1 MRVLFVSPYIPSP
14 VRVRPYQWIRALARQ
29 GQRVRLVALQPPED
43 RWVAATPLA
52 DCCEQV
58 TVFPLSRFQT
68 LRNAARAVPRD
79 LPLQAAYSLHPEA
92 ERYIASV
99 ARSCDIVHVEHLRGS
114 LLARRV
120 ENVPCVIDA
129 VDSITT
135 LFAQAAR
142 QAPSWRQRLL
152 ARADLGRTRRFEAG
166 ISSRF
171 ERSLVSSNRD
181 AEAFTQLAGGER
193 PGRVVS
199 VPNGVDLDYFHPVQ
213 SCPEPETVLFSGKI
227 SYHANEAAVL
237 QLAQRIMPLVWE
249 ERPNAKL
256 VIAGKDP
263 SAAIRLLGRDP
274 RITVTGFVD
283 DLRPFFWSATVVV
296 APLVYGTGIQ
306 NKVLEAMACG
316 VPVVASRAACE
327 GIGAPHGHALL
338 VGEDPRAIASQV
350 LTLFRDSGRRA
361 ELAAAGRK
369 YVQLHHDWQQLVQ
382 RLVDVYEDARMQYR
396 RCA

>member
-1 MRVLFVSPYIPSP
+1 MQVLFVSPYIPSP

-29 GQRVRLVALQPPED
+29 GHRVRLVALQPPED

-52 DCCEQV
+52 DCCDHI
-58 TVFPLSRFQT
+58 TVFPLSRLQT
-68 LRNAARAVPRD
+68 FRNAARAVPRD
-79 LPLQAAYSLHPEA
+79 LPLQAAYSLHSEA
-92 ERYIASV
+92 ERHIATE
-99 ARSCDIVHVEHLRGS
+99 AQSCDIVHVEHLRGS

-129 VDSITT
+129 VDSIST
-135 LFAQAAR
+135 LFALAAR
-142 QAPSWRQRLL
+142 EAPSWRQRLL

-166 ISSRF
+166 MSSRF

-181 AEAFTQLAGGER
+181 AEAFAELAGGER
-193 PGRVVS
+193 ASRVVS
-199 VPNGVDLDYFHPVQ
+199 VPNGVDLEYFHPVQ
-213 SCPEPETVLFSGKI
+213 SPPEPETILFTGKI

-237 QLAQRIMPLVWE
+237 QLVQRIMPLIWE

-263 SAAIRLLGRDP
+263 SAPIRGLSRDP

-283 DLRPFFWSATVVV
+283 DLRPCFWSATVVV
-296 APLVYGTGIQ
+296 APIVYVTGIQ

-327 GIGAPHGHALL
+327 GIGVPHGHALL
-338 VGEDPRAIASQV
+338 VGGDPGAMAAHV
-350 LTLFRDSGRRA
+350 LTLLRDSGRRA
-361 ELAAAGRK
+361 ELAAAGRR
-369 YVQLHHDWQQLVQ
+369 YVQLNHDWQQLVR